1 MYEAWHGCL
10 STACARCRLPKSCRS
25 KISLRVR
32 FFRFYFLGVGFPIL
46 TIFLA
51 ICSILELEDAMST
64 AFAAFLSQNLSFR
77 TVHGT
82 W

>member
-1 MYEAWHGCL
+1 MKMYEAWLLVNCL
-10 STACARCRLPKSCRS
+10 CKMSAAEEL

-32 FFRFYFLGVGFPIL
+32 FFRFYFFGVAFPIL

-51 ICSILELEDAMST
+51 ICSILELEAAMST